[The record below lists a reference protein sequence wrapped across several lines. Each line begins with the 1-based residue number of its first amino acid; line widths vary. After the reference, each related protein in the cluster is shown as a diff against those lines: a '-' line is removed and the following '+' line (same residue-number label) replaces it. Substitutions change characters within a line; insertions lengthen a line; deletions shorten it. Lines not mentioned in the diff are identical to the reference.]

1 MSKNQ
6 NLAAQIIEQAGGAKN
21 IKSITNCATRL
32 RMYVKDPD
40 KFNQEGMKK
49 IQGVMGVQLSGSQHQ
64 VIVGPTAIH
73 LCKEIQDEFGIAAA
87 GGGQKQEKATGNVWN
102 RFLETVSGCIA
113 PLVPALA
120 ASGFIKVILTIL
132 TMMNLLSD
140 QGQTYMLL
148 NTASD
153 AVFYFMPMILAYTS
167 AKRFQCNEVLAIVVA
182 GLLLHPNFISLVT
195 ASQEAGAAIHL
206 FGLPVTL
213 TSYNGTVVPVI
224 LTVWVMS
231 YVEKLIDRFLP
242 KVITHLFRP
251 LLIVLFMAPIA
262 LVVTGPAGAIIG
274 EGIAVVLQ
282 GIFAK
287 AGWLALALSLLGA
300 AFLCMTGMHLA
311 LIPIAM
317 TSISETG
324 YDEFVLVMFLCFT
337 LSQGAAA
344 LAVLL
349 KTKNSNLRQIAIPAA
364 ISGLFGGTSEP
375 ALYGI
380 SVKMKKPLYA
390 TMIGSTAAGIYAG
403 LVHLKVF
410 AFGLY
415 SILGLPGYYSEQY
428 TSNLQHAFIT
438 SAIAVFGT
446 MIAVWVLGFDDS
458 IYEEEAE
465 DESKEKTEKKSNKK
479 SDEKSDKKEEHTL
492 PNIKS
497 NCEEKAEIVSVTS
510 GMVVPMDQIEDEVF
524 SAGVIGEAI
533 GVISEDG
540 ICYSPVNG
548 VIASIFQTKHAIGIK
563 GEDGIEV
570 LIHVGIDS
578 VNLDGEGFKV
588 FVKTGDTVKAGQKL
602 LTYEKE
608 VFKKHQINETTVL
621 VVSNSQ
627 EYKQVRPLS
636 NGGKMKAGDPIM
648 EVLV

>member
-6 NLAAQIIEQAGGAKN
+6 NLAAQIIEQAGGAQN

-32 RMYVKDPD
+32 RMYVKNPD

-49 IQGVMGVQLSGSQHQ
+49 IQGVMGVQLSGAQHQ

-87 GGGQKQEKATGNVWN
+87 SGGQKQEKATGNIWN

-132 TMMNLLSD
+132 TMTHLLSS

-182 GLLLHPNFISLVT
+182 GLLLHPDFISLVT
-195 ASQEAGAAIHL
+195 SSQEAGISIHL

-213 TSYNGTVVPVI
+213 TSYNGTVVPII

-282 GIFAK
+282 AIFAK

-300 AFLCMTGMHLA
+300 SFLCMTGMHLA

-317 TSISETG
+317 TSIAETG

-390 TMIGSTAAGIYAG
+390 TMIGSIAAGIYAG
-403 LVHLKVF
+403 IVHLKVF
-410 AFGLY
+410 AFGLF
-415 SILGLPGYYSEQY
+415 SILGLPGYYSDQY
-428 TSNLQHAFIT
+428 SNNLQHALIT

-446 MIAVWVLGFDDS
+446 MIAVWILGFDDG
-458 IYEEEAE
+458 IYEEEGE
-465 DESKEKTEKKSNKK
+465 KSKEKTETKSEKKL
-479 SDEKSDKKEEHTL
+479 DEKPDKKETHML
-492 PNIKS
+492 PNIKN
-497 NCEEKAEIVSVTS
+497 NCDGKSEIVSVTS
-510 GMVVPMDQIEDEVF
+510 GIVVPMNQIEDEVF

-563 GEDGIEV
+563 GEDGVEV

-578 VNLDGEGFKV
+578 VNLEGEGFEV
-588 FVKTGDTVKAGQKL
+588 FVKAGDTVKAGQKL

-608 VFKKHQINETTVL
+608 VFKKHRINETTVL

-627 EYKQVRPLS
+627 DYKQVRPLS
-636 NGGKMKAGDPIM
+636 NGGKIKAGDPIM
-648 EVLV
+648 EVLI